1 MSAQEKTSQNA
12 VQIKNLT
19 KKFGSIT
26 VIDDIS
32 FTVKRGDTVTLLGPS
47 GCGKTTTLRCIAGL
61 EEPTSGSIHI
71 GDTMVFD
78 GASRFE
84 LEPEKRNVGM
94 VFQSYAIWPH
104 MTVGQNVRF
113 PLDIKKLPHKERR
126 DRVAEILKSVG
137 LGDYLDRPAS
147 QLSGGQQQRVALARA
162 LVFEPN
168 VVLFDE
174 PLSNLDA
181 NLRDHMRN
189 ELQELQARI
198 GFTAIYVTHD
208 QREALSLSDEVIVM
222 NGGRIDQIGR
232 PEEVFAQ
239 PKTVFTARFLGCSN
253 IFKGRMSAP
262 SDDGRISLTVASG
275 ITLSGQH
282 HGDVPPVGTEM
293 AVVIRSNKI
302 KISQVVDHAGPG
314 MHMLTGAIESKVFFG
329 TYIEYGLRVGD
340 LQMKADCDVSTHY
353 DVGEQVHVAINE
365 SDCLVV
371 KV

>member
-1 MSAQEKTSQNA
+1 MSPQQQAMEHA
-12 VQIKNLT
+12 VEIRNLT
-19 KKFGSIT
+19 KKFGSVT
-26 VIDDIS
+26 VINDVS
-32 FTVKRGDTVTLLGPS
+32 FTVKRGETVTLLGPS

-71 GDTMVFD
+71 GNTVVFD
-78 GASRFE
+78 GDKKIE
-84 LEPEKRNVGM
+84 IEPEKRNVGM

-104 MTVGQNVRF
+104 MTVGENVRF
-113 PLDIKKLPHKERR
+113 PLDIKKIPLK
-126 DRVAEILKSVG
+126 DRNEKVAEILMSVG
-137 LGDYLDRPAS
+137 LGDYVNRPAS

-162 LVFEPN
+162 LVFEPS

-189 ELQELQARI
+189 ELQDLQSRI

-239 PKTVFTARFLGCSN
+239 PRTVFTARFLGCSN
-253 IFKGRMSAP
+253 IFKGRISGAP
-262 SDDGRISLTVASG
+262 EEGVLAIEVSPDM
-275 ITLSGQH
+275 TLSGQH
-282 HGDVPPVGTEM
+282 HGEAPSMGTEM
-293 AVVIRSNKI
+293 AVVIRSNKVR
-302 KISQVVDHAGPG
+302 ISQQDNSAEADLQRFTGVVH
-314 MHMLTGAIESKVFFG
+314 SKVFFG
-329 TYIEYGLRVGD
+329 AYVEYGVRVGD
-340 LQMKADCDVSTHY
+340 LNMKADCDVGIHF
-353 DVGEQVHVAINE
+353 DVGQNVFVAVSQ

>member
-1 MSAQEKTSQNA
+1 MSGQQQATPHA
-12 VQIKNLT
+12 VEIRNLT
-19 KKFGSIT
+19 KKFGSVT
-26 VIDDIS
+26 VINDVS
-32 FTVKRGDTVTLLGPS
+32 FTVKRGETVTLLGPS

-61 EEPTSGSIHI
+61 EEPTSGSIRI
-71 GDTMVFD
+71 GNAVVFD
-78 GASRFE
+78 GDQKFE

-104 MTVGQNVRF
+104 MTVGENVRF
-113 PLDIKKLPHKERR
+113 PLDIKKLPLK
-126 DRVAEILKSVG
+126 DRNDKVAEILKSVG
-137 LGDYLDRPAS
+137 LGDYVNRPAS

-162 LVFEPN
+162 LVFEPS

-189 ELQELQARI
+189 ELQDLQSRI

-239 PKTVFTARFLGCSN
+239 PRTVFTARFLGCSN
-253 IFKGRMSAP
+253 IFKGRMSAAP
-262 SDDGRISLTVASG
+262 EKSVLAVQVSPNIS
-275 ITLSGQH
+275 LSGQH
-282 HGDVPPVGTEM
+282 HGEAPSEGTEM

-302 KISQVVDHAGPG
+302 RLSRQDCASEGDMQRFAGVVH
-314 MHMLTGAIESKVFFG
+314 SKVFFG
-329 TYIEYGLRVGD
+329 SYVEYGVRVGD
-340 LQMKADCDVSTHY
+340 LYMKADCDVGTHY
-353 DVGEQVHVAINE
+353 VVGEDVFVAVSH

-371 KV
+371 RV

>member
-1 MSAQEKTSQNA
+1 MSRLEQAAQNA
-12 VQIKNLT
+12 VEIRNLT
-19 KKFGSIT
+19 KKFGSVT
-26 VIDDIS
+26 VIDDVS
-32 FTVKRGDTVTLLGPS
+32 FTVKRGETVTLLGPS

-61 EEPTSGSIHI
+61 EEPTSGFIQI
-71 GDTMVFD
+71 GDTLAFD
-78 GASRFE
+78 GKANFE

-104 MTVGQNVRF
+104 MTVGENVRF
-113 PLDIKKLPHKERR
+113 PLDIKKLPQKERR

-137 LGDYLDRPAS
+137 LGDYVDRPAS

-162 LVFEPN
+162 LVFEPS

-189 ELQELQARI
+189 ELQDLQARI

-222 NGGRIDQIGR
+222 NGGKIDQIGP
-232 PEEVFAQ
+232 PEEVFAH

-253 IFKGRMSAP
+253 IFKGRMSA
-262 SDDGRISLTVASG
+262 SQEHGRLSISVAPEMTFSG
-275 ITLSGQH
+275 RH
-282 HGDVPPVGTEM
+282 HGDEPSIGTEM

-302 KISQVVDHAGPG
+302 RICQSQGVAEAGAQHFAG
-314 MHMLTGAIESKVFFG
+314 LVESKVFFG
-329 TYIEYGLRVGD
+329 SYVEYGLRIGGLHV
-340 LQMKADCDVSTHY
+340 KADCDVGTPY
-353 DVGEQVHVAINE
+353 NVGENVFVAIHP

-371 KV
+371 RV

>member
-1 MSAQEKTSQNA
+1 MSGQLQATQHA
-12 VQIKNLT
+12 VEIRNLSKN
-19 KKFGSIT
+19 FGSVT
-26 VIDDIS
+26 VITDVS
-32 FTVKRGDTVTLLGPS
+32 FTVKRGETVTLLGPS

-61 EEPTSGSIHI
+61 EEPTSGFIRI
-71 GDTMVFD
+71 GDTVVFD
-78 GASRFE
+78 GDKKFE

-104 MTVGQNVRF
+104 MTVGENVRF
-113 PLDIKKLPHKERR
+113 PLDIKKLPLKERN
-126 DRVAEILKSVG
+126 DKVAGILKSVG
-137 LGDYLDRPAS
+137 LGDYINRPAS

-162 LVFEPN
+162 LVFEPS

-189 ELQELQARI
+189 ELQELQSRI

-239 PKTVFTARFLGCSN
+239 PRTVFTARFLGCSN
-253 IFKGRMSAP
+253 IFKGRMIAAAEKTMLAVQVS
-262 SDDGRISLTVASG
+262 SDM
-275 ITLSGQH
+275 TLFGQH
-282 HGDVPPVGTEM
+282 HGETPVVGSEL
-293 AVVIRSNKI
+293 AVVIRSTKI
-302 KISQVVDHAGPG
+302 RISQQDSPSEAHIQRFTGVVH
-314 MHMLTGAIESKVFFG
+314 SKVFFG
-329 TYIEYGLRVGD
+329 AYVEYGVRIGELTI
-340 LQMKADCDVSTHY
+340 KADCDVGTQY
-353 DVGEQVHVAINE
+353 EVGQNVFVGVSH

-371 KV
+371 RV